1 MKRNSKHLRRYRE
14 KAVGVSLCGCDAEP
28 SLELQTN

>member
-14 KAVGVSLCGCDAEP
+14 KAVGVSLCSWNAEP
-28 SLELQTN
+28 ILELQTN